1 MTCREFVDFLMDYL
15 EQSLPTAQ
23 REIFEGHFEACPGC
37 VTYLETYRET
47 LRLEKTLWGDDPDA
61 RVPEEVP
68 VGLVAAILAAR
79 AADS

>member
-23 REIFEGHFEACPGC
+23 REIFEGHFEECPGC

-47 LRLEKTLWGDDPDA
+47 VRLEKTLCGDDPDA
-61 RVPEEVP
+61 PVSEDVPE
-68 VGLVAAILAAR
+68 GLVAAILAAR